1 MGKTGYFAMKMD
13 EISSSNLIQSDLR
26 ELGVAAQNFANH
38 AFVLG
43 SGLGFGTTFLKFL
56 ASVAAM

>member
-1 MGKTGYFAMKMD
+1 MGKMGYLSMKTD
-13 EISSSNLIQSDLR
+13 EISNDLIRSDLR
-26 ELGVAAQNFANH
+26 ELGVAAKKLANH

-43 SGLGFGTTFLKFL
+43 SGLGFGTTFFKFL